1 MLKLTKYEF
10 RKNITVPIILLI
22 VLGLLEV
29 VLLAGVALGSEFYTI
44 LGYSVQML
52 VMFFS
57 FFMILI
63 LSIISY
69 SRELSS
75 KSSYMTFMTPVSTYA
90 VIGSKLLSTFI
101 LAALAGIL
109 MFILV
114 PLNTAAM
121 ASTFDEVES
130 FMDIMK
136 ELIEFFGYNLKKIII
151 NGAMILFELM
161 TSFYFVVVLGYFAI
175 SLSSTIFQ
183 NKKFKWVVSTAIFIV
198 LYAIASFIS
207 FKIPTIGDPT
217 TLTEA
222 FLAELPVLSF
232 YIVCIIGGY
241 VGSAILLEK
250 KISL

>member
-29 VLLAGVALGSEFYTI
+29 VLLAGVALDSKFYTI

-75 KSSYMTFMTPVSTYA
+75 KSSYMTFMAPVSTYA

-136 ELIEFFGYNLKKIII
+136 ELIELFGYNLKKIII

-183 NKKFKWVVSTAIFIV
+183 NKKFKWVVSTAIFIA
-198 LYAIASFIS
+198 LYATATFIS
-207 FKIPTIGDPT
+207 FKLPTIGDPT

-222 FLAELPVLSF
+222 FIAELPVLSF
-232 YIVCIIGGY
+232 YILCIIGGY
-241 VGSAILLEK
+241 IGSAMLLEK

>member
-1 MLKLTKYEF
+1 MFKLTKYEF
-10 RKNITVPIILLI
+10 RKNITVPTVLLI
-22 VLGLLEV
+22 VIGLLEV
-29 VLLAGVALGSEFYTI
+29 VMLVGLAMGSELYTV

-69 SRELSS
+69 SKELRS
-75 KSSYMTFMTPVSTYA
+75 KSSYMTFMAPVSAYQ

-101 LAALAGIL
+101 IAALAGIL
-109 MFILV
+109 FFVLL
-114 PLNTAAM
+114 PLNSAAI
-121 ASTFDEVES
+121 ASTLDEVGN

-161 TSFYFVVVLGYFAI
+161 ISFYFVVVLAYFAI
-175 SLSSTIFQ
+175 SLSSTVFQ
-183 NKKFKWVVSTAIFIV
+183 NKKFKWVVSSIIFIA
-198 LYAIASFIS
+198 LYALIS
-207 FKIPTIGDPT
+207 YISLKLPTIGEPT

-222 FLAELPVLSF
+222 FVGELPMLLF
-232 YIVCIIGGY
+232 YLVCIVGGY